1 MARGEKKVSREDASS
16 RRTAR
21 ARAAAFGKR
30 KVGLKK
36 MASELSILCGVRVAL
51 VCAGGGAS
59 AQPEVWESE
68 AGVLDA
74 YRALPAATRA
84 AHTHRA
90 YAEVEAGKA
99 AAKLARVRQEGPPA
113 LARWNKALDG
123 ADAEEACRVVE
134 RIDAAMEAVE
144 ARARALGVPVVPVG
158 EECGLVEG
166 VAPLSH
172 AAPLEGGGSSFVDAQ
187 GYPLGV
193 VQGDGDFGDA
203 NGGVFDQV
211 MWAHGMQQPGSYQ
224 YVTGGA
230 ETDGYQLQMA
240 AGMNGHNDTR
250 LMGWDAF
257 QQPQPGYA
265 SHCYGGVGTSG
276 YHHTQHAQSNGGLLL
291 QPNPHNAGYPSLDI
305 GLGYTDNAQG
315 YGGGYFVNAPP
326 AAMSHAMGSGDNFTN
341 PAPARPLAVY
351 AGGYTTQWPAQQQ
364 QQQQQIQ
371 SASSSQQ
378 SGVEHLHYFSD
389 VEDTQLNIWGN

>member
-16 RRTAR
+16 WRTAR
-21 ARAAAFGKR
+21 ACAAAFGKR

-51 VCAGGGAS
+51 VCSGGGAA
-59 AQPEVWESE
+59 AQPDVWESE

-113 LARWNKALDG
+113 LARWDKALDG
-123 ADAEEACRVVE
+123 ADAEEARRVVE

-144 ARARALGVPVVPVG
+144 ARARALGVPVMPVG
-158 EECGLVEG
+158 EECGLLEG

-193 VQGDGDFGDA
+193 VQGDGDA
-203 NGGVFDQV
+203 YGGLYDQA
-211 MWAHGMQQPGSYQ
+211 MWAYGIQQAGSYQ
-224 YVTGGA
+224 YATGGA

-240 AGMNGHNDTR
+240 PGMNGHSDTR
-250 LMGWDAF
+250 LM
-257 QQPQPGYA
+257 
-265 SHCYGGVGTSG
+265 
-276 YHHTQHAQSNGGLLL
+276 HAPSNGGLLL
-291 QPNPHNAGYPSLDI
+291 QPNPQYPSLDI
-305 GLGYTDNAQG
+305 GLRYTDNAQV
-315 YGGGYFVNAPP
+315 YGGGNFVNAPP
-326 AAMSHAMGSGDNFTN
+326 AAMGSGDNFMN
-341 PAPARPLAVY
+341 PAPAQPLAMY
-351 AGGYTTQWPAQQQ
+351 AGGYTTQWPAQ

-389 VEDTQLNIWGN
+389 VDDTQLNLWGN